1 MTPSRSRMINFTW
14 RVCGAGSE
22 ANWTTAALALDSQL
36 RDIGD
41 LIHRFRQAAQKR
53 KPVGAQ
59 RRVLRH
65 DQDVVE
71 EAIDARA
78 CRSKR
83 AQSFGVFAAIDMP
96 MYNGKELLDLRE
108 QVVLRA
114 VGEERP
120 VDGGRGVGSRFLQD

>member
-1 MTPSRSRMINFTW
+1 MSASMPGLGLRQSQSESAACGQKNTASMRPPRSRTINFTW

-22 ANWTTAALALDSQL
+22 ANWTKVALALDRQL

-53 KPVGAQ
+53 EPIGAQ

-71 EAIDARA
+71 EAIDACA
-78 CRSKR
+78 CGSER
-83 AQSFGVFAAIDMP
+83 AQSLGVFATIDMP
-96 MYNGKELLDLRE
+96 MHDGK
-108 QVVLRA
+108 
-114 VGEERP
+114 
-120 VDGGRGVGSRFLQD
+120 